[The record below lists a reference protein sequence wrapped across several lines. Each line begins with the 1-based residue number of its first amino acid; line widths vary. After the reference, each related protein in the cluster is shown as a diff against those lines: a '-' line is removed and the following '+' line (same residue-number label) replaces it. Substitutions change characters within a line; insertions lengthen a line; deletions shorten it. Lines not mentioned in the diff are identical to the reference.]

1 MAVISISRQFGA
13 GGKTLGDRV
22 AKRLGCHFI
31 DRGIITKVAKEANV
45 SIDWVVAVER
55 ETSGRLMQI
64 LSRVVSGDFIQRHL
78 ADKKHDFDE
87 KKYIIFLKKV
97 ITDVAK
103 EGNVVILGRG
113 GQFILPDEPG
123 IFKILLVAPEE
134 WRINFLIK
142 RYNITR
148 QEAEMLVNREE
159 RKRLAFLAK
168 LDPRPPDDPIHYH
181 MCLDTS
187 RVGLDLAEELVVKL
201 VSDLQKKDRGA
212 TQ

>member
-1 MAVISISRQFGA
+1 MAVISISRQFGS
-13 GGKTLGDRV
+13 GGKTLGDQV
-22 AKRLGCHFI
+22 AKRLNYHFV

-55 ETSGRLMQI
+55 ETSGHLMQI

-87 KKYIIFLKKV
+87 KKYINFLKKV
-97 ITDVAK
+97 ITDIAQ

-113 GQFILPDEPG
+113 SQFILPEEPG

-134 WRINFLIK
+134 WRINFLIR

-148 QEAEMLVNREE
+148 KESETLVNREE
-159 RKRLAFLAK
+159 RKRFSFLYK
-168 LDPRPPDDPIHYH
+168 LDQRPPDDPIHYH

-187 RVGLDLAEELVVKL
+187 RVGLDLAEELVVRL
-201 VSDLQKKDRGA
+201 IADYESTKK
-212 TQ
+212 